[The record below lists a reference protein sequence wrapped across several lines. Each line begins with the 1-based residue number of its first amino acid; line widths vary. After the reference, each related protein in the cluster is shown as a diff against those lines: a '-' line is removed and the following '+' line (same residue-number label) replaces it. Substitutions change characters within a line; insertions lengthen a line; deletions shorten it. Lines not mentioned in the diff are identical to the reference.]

1 MEVEVCQAGFHKFIV
16 VRTLICAIGVF
27 GFAAGAWYYA
37 KRHREYGPAALMA
50 ASSVIFTL
58 LALNVR

>member
-1 MEVEVCQAGFHKFIV
+1 MEVEMCPAGFHSFLV
-16 VRTLICAIGVF
+16 VRTLICAGGVF
-27 GFAAGAWYYA
+27 GFAWGAWYYA
-37 KRHREYGPAALMA
+37 KRYQEYGPAALMA